1 MKVSVYKLP
10 ECKRCMYIPTEYL
23 LEQFAKVH
31 EPYFIEEIDAEV
43 VDDSGQDNEDT
54 FVLFRTDVRCKRIS
68 K

>member
-1 MKVSVYKLP
+1 
-10 ECKRCMYIPTEYL
+10 MYIPTEYL